1 MLRNRL
7 KTPFSRIV
15 RAHRSHERTNR
26 YTLDLTCGH
35 QEIVYALTPPVYRDK
50 VYCNTCAAALK
61 EHDAHAS
68 HT

>member
-7 KTPFSRIV
+7 KTPFSRII
-15 RAHRSHERTNR
+15 RAHRSHQRPTE

-35 QEIVYALTPPVYRDK
+35 QEIVFALTPPEYRDK